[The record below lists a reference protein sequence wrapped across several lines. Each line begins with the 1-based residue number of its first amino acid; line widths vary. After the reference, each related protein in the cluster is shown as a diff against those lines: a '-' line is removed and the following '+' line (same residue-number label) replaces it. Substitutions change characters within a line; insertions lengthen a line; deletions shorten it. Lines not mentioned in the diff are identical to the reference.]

1 MLGRWTDRMGWR
13 TLRGIWGR
21 AAWRAL
27 AAILVMTLVLLA
39 GCGGQGG
46 EAPTGD
52 EGTTGAGSSGGEQ
65 GIQTVTLRAMTIGK
79 PTEHWRFDNLRE
91 AVDRLNEKLEQEGAN
106 VRVQL
111 EGTHEDRPWD
121 EYKQRFILAA
131 EAGKAPDI
139 ILSGHEDVAPWAAAG
154 HIIPLDEYVK
164 DSPVYQDVFPT
175 LWESVT
181 LDGKI
186 WGIPQDTEARPLYF
200 WKSHLKQL
208 GWTDEQIAQLP
219 ERIEKGEFTLDDLL
233 DLAKQLQDRGIVPEG
248 QGFWTRP
255 QPGVD
260 FYMFYLAYGGAM
272 QDPETGKL
280 VLDKE
285 ALLKEYQFFARA
297 RELGVLK
304 PSLLGTDWSIWH
316 RTVTSKQVGLWVGGS
331 WQVAEWQDQYGLSDA
346 DVQDL
351 GYALLP
357 AGEKGKPGVTL
368 SHPLVYMV
376 TKYSQHPELAARL
389 ILEATNP
396 EFNTRHAVE
405 SNHLAIMKSQ
415 LDQPAYK
422 ENRLLGDLAYMVE
435 YAGFVPLHEQFGNYD
450 QAIYRGLSAV
460 VAGQMTPEQAVD
472 TVVRQLQAQLRDE
485 VIIR

>member
-1 MLGRWTDRMGWR
+1 MLDRWTNGVIGCMGR
-13 TLRGIWGR
+13 LARSRALR
-21 AAWRAL
+21 RAL
-27 AAILVMTLVLLA
+27 AAALVAGLLVLA
-39 GCGGQGG
+39 GCGGSGG
-46 EAPTGD
+46 QPAAGD
-52 EGTTGAGSSGGEQ
+52 QAAGGAGSSGGEQ
-65 GIQTVTLRAMTIGK
+65 GVQTVTLRAMTIGK
-79 PTEHWRFDNLRE
+79 PTERYRFDNLKD
-91 AVDRLNEKLEQEGAN
+91 AVERLNQKLEQEGAN

-154 HIIPLDEYVK
+154 HIVPLDEYVK
-164 DSPVYQDVFPT
+164 DSPVYRDVFPT

-208 GWTDEQIAQLP
+208 GWTDQQIAQLP
-219 ERIEKGEFTLDDLL
+219 ERIRSGDFTLDDLL
-233 DLAKQLQDRGIVPEG
+233 DLAKQLQDRGIVPAG

-260 FYMFYLAYGGAM
+260 FYMFYLAYDGRM
-272 QDPETGKL
+272 QDPATGKL
-280 VLDKE
+280 VLDQE
-285 ALLKEYQFFARA
+285 ALLKEYRFFARA

-316 RTVTSKQVGLWVGGS
+316 RTVTGKQVGLFVGGS
-331 WQVAEWQDQYGLSDA
+331 WQVAEWQDQYGLTDA

-376 TKYSQHPELAARL
+376 TKYSQHPDLAARL

-405 SNHLAIMKSQ
+405 SNHLAILKSQ
-415 LDQPAYK
+415 LEQPEYK

-435 YAGFVPLHEQFGNYD
+435 YAGFVPLHAQFGNYD

-472 TVVRQLQAQLRDE
+472 TVVKQLQAQLRDE